1 MSAWN
6 PRFDITVT
14 ATTLDTQVEREHGD
28 DLVSVDGLAALVDGE
43 HPVAVA
49 VEGDAEVETLGGDEP
64 SQGAEVGRTDAV
76 VDVRAV
82 RRHAD
87 RVHLCPAALEH
98 GRGDVEE
105 CAVRAVDPDPK
116 AGEIRP
122 EGVDDVGDVALARV
136 VGALDGTAAGAGC
149 VEQRLDLL
157 LLLVDE
163 LASVEEELH
172 AVVLGRVVRGR
183 HDDAEMLG
191 EERDS
196 RGRKNAAEN
205 GGATRGH
212 DPSGD
217 RLLELGSRRARVAA
231 DEHAPAARP
240 QRRSACGALDELRRQ
255 IGADD
260 AANTIGSE
268 VAPAH
273 SAK

>member
-1 MSAWN
+1 M
-6 PRFDITVT
+6 TVT
-14 ATTLDTQVEREHGD
+14 ATTLDAQMEREHGD
-28 DLVSVDGLAALVDGE
+28 DLVSVDRLAMLVDGK

-49 VEGDAEVETLGGDEP
+49 VECDTEVETLGDDEP

-87 RVHLCPAALEH
+87 RVHLCTAPLEH
-98 GRGDVEE
+98 GRSDVGER
-105 CAVRAVDPDPK
+105 AVRAVDPDPE
-116 AGEIRP
+116 AGEIGP
-122 EGVDDVGDVALARV
+122 EGVDDVRDVALPRV
-136 VGALDGTAAGAGC
+136 VGTLDGAAAGAGC
-149 VEQRLDLL
+149 VEQCLDLL

-196 RGRKNAAEN
+196 RGRKHAAEN

-217 RLLELGSRRARVAA
+217 RLLELVSRRARVAA
-231 DEHAPAARP
+231 DEHAPASRP
-240 QRRSACGALDELRRQ
+240 QRRSACRAFDELRRQ
-255 IGADD
+255 VGADD